1 MPTTV
6 ANTKTQFT
14 IDFSNC
20 NCSQSGGGSEPFAN
34 TIIKFT
40 IDFSN
45 CICGGSEPG
54 GSEPFEVK
62 FEQNK
67 KGILVKIKNLTSNT
81 LDLVIQ
87 AYISVKRK
95 YLLKDTLVQP
105 SEDSF
110 VFFPVDSVS
119 DVIFA
124 IYEKSNDCTLAF
136 NEETKSVIFHT
147 TNQNVVGLCV
157 IYDDNNSYSTILQVP
172 HSEAP
177 APSELHLYDMDSIL
191 NVHCFCVKREI

>member
-1 MPTTV
+1 MATTV
-6 ANTKTQFT
+6 ANTITQFT

-20 NCSQSGGGSEPFAN
+20 TCPQSG
-34 TIIKFT
+34 
-40 IDFSN
+40 
-45 CICGGSEPG
+45 G

-81 LDLVIQ
+81 LDLVVQ
-87 AYISVKRK
+87 AYISVKSK
-95 YLLKDTLVQP
+95 YILKDTLVQP
-105 SEDSF
+105 NKDSF

-136 NEETKSVIFHT
+136 DEERKVVIFHT
-147 TNQNVVGLCV
+147 TNQSVVGLCV
-157 IYDDNNSYSTILQVP
+157 IYDDNNSYSTILRNP
-172 HSEAP
+172 HSGAP
-177 APSELHLYDMDSIL
+177 APSELHLYGMDSIL
-191 NVHCFCVKREI
+191 NLHCFCVKREV

>member
-1 MPTTV
+1 MATTV
-6 ANTKTQFT
+6 ANTMTQFT

-20 NCSQSGGGSEPFAN
+20 NCPQSGGGSEL
-34 TIIKFT
+34 
-40 IDFSN
+40 
-45 CICGGSEPG
+45 
-54 GSEPFEVK
+54 FEVK

-81 LDLVIQ
+81 LDLVVQ
-87 AYISVKRK
+87 AYISANHK
-95 YLLKDTLVQP
+95 YILKDTLVQP
-105 SEDSF
+105 NGDSF

-147 TNQNVVGLCV
+147 TNQNVIGLCI
-157 IYDDNNSYSTILQVP
+157 IYDDNNSYSAILQN
-172 HSEAP
+172 
-177 APSELHLYDMDSIL
+177 PSSGIVLYNMDSIV
-191 NVHCFCVKREI
+191 NVHCFCVKRGI

>member
-1 MPTTV
+1 MP
-6 ANTKTQFT
+6 A
-14 IDFSNC
+14 DYSN
-20 NCSQSGGGSEPFAN
+20 NI
-34 TIIKFT
+34 IIKFT

-45 CICGGSEPG
+45 CSCSQLDGGSGGESGGGSGGGSEL
-54 GSEPFEVK
+54 FEVK

-67 KGILVKIKNLTSNT
+67 KGILVKIKNLTANT

-87 AYISVKRK
+87 AYISVKYK
-95 YLLKDTLVQP
+95 YILKDTLVQP
-105 SEDSF
+105 NKDSF

-136 NEETKSVIFHT
+136 NEETKSISFHT
-147 TNQNVVGLCV
+147 TNQNVVGLCI
-157 IYDDNNSYSTILQVP
+157 IYDDNNSYSAILQNP
-172 HSEAP
+172 PSEAP
-177 APSELHLYDMDSIL
+177 APSELHLYGMDSIV

>member
-1 MPTTV
+1 VATTF
-6 ANTKTQFT
+6 ANTNTQFI

-20 NCSQSGGGSEPFAN
+20 NCSQPTTVVN
-34 TIIKFT
+34 TITRFT

-45 CICGGSEPG
+45 CICSQPGG

-81 LDLVIQ
+81 LDLVVQ
-87 AYISVKRK
+87 AYISVKSK
-95 YLLKDTLVQP
+95 YVLKDTLVQP
-105 SEDSF
+105 NEDSF

-157 IYDDNNSYSTILQVP
+157 IYDDNNSYSTILQNP

-177 APSELHLYDMDSIL
+177 APSELHLYGMDSIL

>member
-1 MPTTV
+1 M
-6 ANTKTQFT
+6 TQFT

-20 NCSQSGGGSEPFAN
+20 NCLQSG
-34 TIIKFT
+34 
-40 IDFSN
+40 
-45 CICGGSEPG
+45 G

-81 LDLVIQ
+81 LDLVVQ
-87 AYISVKRK
+87 AYISTNRK
-95 YLLKDTLVQP
+95 YILKDTLVQHN
-105 SEDSF
+105 EDSF

-124 IYEKSNDCTLAF
+124 IYEKRNDCTLAF
-136 NEETKSVIFHT
+136 NEERKAVIFHT

-157 IYDDNNSYSTILQVP
+157 IYDDNNSYSTILRVP
-172 HSEAP
+172 DSEAP
-177 APSELHLYDMDSIL
+177 APSELYLYDMDSIL
-191 NVHCFCVKREI
+191 NVHCFCVKSEI